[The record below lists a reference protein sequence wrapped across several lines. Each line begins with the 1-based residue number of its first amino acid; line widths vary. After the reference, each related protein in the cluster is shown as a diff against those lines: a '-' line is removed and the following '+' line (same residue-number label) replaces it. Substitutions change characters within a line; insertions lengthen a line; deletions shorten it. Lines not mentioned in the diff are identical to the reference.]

1 MLSELGLDSDEE
13 QKQSELTQKA
23 KALPSEYLNSLLTA
37 KDAVSKCLKQGL
49 QKQAQIAGS
58 AQQEATNLINSLV
71 LKPQAL
77 LDLSEQEFNARKKVG
92 DVMLRCIS
100 TLELSKAMER
110 LETVLT
116 SIELAERY
124 RIDKAPEALPAEA
137 EWV

>member
-1 MLSELGLDSDEE
+1 
-13 QKQSELTQKA
+13 
-23 KALPSEYLNSLLTA
+23 
-37 KDAVSKCLKQGL
+37 
-49 QKQAQIAGS
+49 
-58 AQQEATNLINSLV
+58 
-71 LKPQAL
+71 
-77 LDLSEQEFNARKKVG
+77 
-92 DVMLRCIS
+92 MLRCIS